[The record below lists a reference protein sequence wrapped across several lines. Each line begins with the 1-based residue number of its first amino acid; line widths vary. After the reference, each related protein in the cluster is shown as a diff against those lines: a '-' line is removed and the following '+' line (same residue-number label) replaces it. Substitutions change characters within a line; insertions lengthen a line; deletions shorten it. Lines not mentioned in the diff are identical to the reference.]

1 MSMEAYRK
9 LAHHLDAL
17 PNGFPPTESGVELR
31 ILARIFSPED
41 AELAAQL
48 RLTLETPAQVAA
60 RLGGDPRELGT
71 HLKNMARRGQIAV
84 ARTDQ
89 GLMYGALPFVFG
101 IYENQVGSLDRE
113 FAQLFE
119 DYYHEAYGRE
129 LAREPQIHRV
139 IPVEEAVEAGID
151 IRPYESAAEILSQ
164 AKAWGVL
171 DCICRTQKA
180 LIGEPC
186 SHPVD
191 VCMAFSPTPN
201 AFDQN
206 PVIRALTLEE
216 AHGVLRR
223 ASEAGLVHSASNS
236 QQDVGYLCNC
246 CTCSCGILRGLA
258 ELGIANAVARSAF
271 VARVAEEDCV
281 GCDLCLDRC
290 QFKAM
295 SLDGVVH
302 IDAGR
307 CVGCGVCSL
316 ACPEGALHLVRR
328 DESEVL
334 APPQD
339 EADWRRQRAQARG
352 LDLNAVL

>member
-9 LAHHLDAL
+9 LALHLDAL

-48 RLTLETPAQVAA
+48 RLTLETPAQVAE
-60 RLGGDPRELGT
+60 RIGGDPRELRT
-71 HLKNMARRGQIAV
+71 RLKDMALRGLIDV
-84 ARTDQ
+84 EVTEH
-89 GLMYGALPFVFG
+89 GLVFGALPFVVG
-101 IYENQVGSLDRE
+101 IYEYQVGSID
-113 FAQLFE
+113 
-119 DYYHEAYGRE
+119 RE
-129 LAREPQIHRV
+129 LAQLMEGYFKEGYARELAIQPQIHRV
-139 IPVEEAVEAGID
+139 IPVGESVQAGIE
-151 IRPYESAAEILSQ
+151 IRPYESAAEMLSR

-171 DCICRTQKA
+171 DCICRKGKS

-186 SHPVD
+186 PHPID
-191 VCMAFSPTPN
+191 VCMAFSEKPN
-201 AFDQN
+201 YFDQI
-206 PVIRALTLEE
+206 PYIRTQTLEE
-216 AHGVLRR
+216 ARAVLRR
-223 ASEAGLVHSASNS
+223 ASEAGLVHSVSNS
-236 QQDVGYLCNC
+236 QQGVTYICNC

-271 VARVAEEDCV
+271 VARVAEDDCV

-290 QFKAM
+290 QFKAL

-307 CVGCGVCSL
+307 CVGCGVCAL

-328 DESEVL
+328 DEADVL
-334 APPQD
+334 SPPLD
-339 EADWRRQRAQARG
+339 EAEWRRQRAKARG
-352 LDLNAVL
+352 LDLEAVL